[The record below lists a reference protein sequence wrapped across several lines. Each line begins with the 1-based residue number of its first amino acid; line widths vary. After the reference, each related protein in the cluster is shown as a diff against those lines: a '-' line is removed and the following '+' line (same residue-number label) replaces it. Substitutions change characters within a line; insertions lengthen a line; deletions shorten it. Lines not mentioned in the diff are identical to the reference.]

1 MYKHGFARVAAA
13 SPELRVADCPYNAD
27 RILDV
32 IRQAAE
38 RQVEYLVLPE
48 LCLTGYT
55 CADLFLQR
63 QLLDGALDA
72 LRRITEGTAG
82 HSLIVI
88 VGLPVDIKGRL
99 FNCAAVL
106 QNGRILGLVP
116 KTCIP
121 GYSEFYE
128 PRWFAAAEEL
138 EADELLIGGVPVPVG
153 NDLMFVSEENNNLA
167 FGVEICEDLWV
178 PAPPSSLLAQ
188 AGAVLL
194 FNPSA
199 SNELVGKADY
209 RRQLV
214 SSQSASCVAA
224 YVYAASNTGESTTDV
239 VFGGHSLIA
248 ENGQMLAE
256 SERFT
261 HESRLI
267 EADIDIPRLQYSRMV
282 MGTFRAGRGSR
293 GYRTVRFRDPAGA
306 LPNGRKLA
314 RKIDPSPFVPG
325 NPQVR
330 DERCQEILAIQTSG
344 LMKRVRHIG
353 SKQLVIGISG
363 GLDST
368 LAFLVAVR
376 AMQRL
381 GRPASDV
388 LAVTMPGFG
397 TTNRTYDN
405 AVGLIKALGATL
417 RVVDIKAAC
426 LQHFADIGHDPEQHD
441 LTYENVQARER
452 TQILMDLAN
461 KNGGIVVGTG
471 DLSELALGWCTYN
484 GDHMSMYGVNGGIPK
499 TLIQYVVKWYAD
511 HEADETARGYLESII
526 ATGISPELLP
536 PSPTGEIVQ
545 LTEDILG
552 PYVVHDFFL
561 YHMLRTGAGPSKIL
575 YLAEEAFGKGY
586 AREQLIGWLKV
597 FYTRFFTQ
605 QFKRSCLPDGP
616 KVGTV
621 SLSPRGDW
629 RMPSDASAALW
640 LREVEEL
647 SGAAASDAAR

>member
-63 QLLDGALDA
+63 QLLDGALEA
-72 LRRITEGTAG
+72 LRRIAEGTAG
-82 HSLIVI
+82 QRLIVI

-138 EADELLIGGVPVPVG
+138 ETDELLIGGVPVPVG
-153 NDLMFVSEENNNLA
+153 NDLMFVSEENDNLA

-214 SSQSASCVAA
+214 SGQSASCVAA

-293 GYRTVRFRDPAGA
+293 GYRTVRFCDPACA
-306 LPNGRKLA
+306 LPAGRKLA

-575 YLAEEAFGKGY
+575 YLAEEAFGQGY

>member
-1 MYKHGFARVAAA
+1 MLNHGFARVAAA
-13 SPELRVADCPYNAD
+13 SPELRVADCHYNVQQIIGVIKQAD
-27 RILDV
+27 K
-32 IRQAAE
+32 Q
-38 RQVEYLVLPE
+38 QVEYLVLPE
-48 LCLTGYT
+48 LCITGYS
-55 CADLFLQR
+55 CGDLFLQPKLLEAAR
-63 QLLDGALDA
+63 KALLD
-72 LRRITEGTAG
+72 ITAATAG
-82 HSLIVI
+82 MDMVVI
-88 VGLPVDIKGRL
+88 AGVPLSVKSRL
-99 FNCAAVL
+99 FNCAAVI
-106 QNGRILGLVP
+106 QNGAILGIVP

-138 EADELLIGGVPVPVG
+138 EVSELRIGGTTVPIG
-153 NDLMFVSEENNNLA
+153 NDLLFALDEDGNIS

-178 PAPPSSLLAQ
+178 PVPPSSLLAQ

-214 SSQSASCVAA
+214 ASQSASCVAG
-224 YVYAASNTGESTTDV
+224 YVYASCNTGESTTDV

-256 SERFT
+256 SDRFT
-261 HESRLI
+261 HESTI
-267 EADIDIPRLQYSRMV
+267 TIADIDVPRIQYSRTV
-282 MGTFRAGRGSR
+282 MGTFRAGKGGRN
-293 GYRTVRFRDPAGA
+293 YREVLYSDPSASMKE
-306 LPNGRKLA
+306 RELA
-314 RKIDPSPFVPG
+314 RKVGDNPFVPG
-325 NPQVR
+325 NPLQR
-330 DERCQEILAIQTSG
+330 DERCREILAIQTSG
-344 LMKRVRHIG
+344 LMKRIRHIG
-353 SKQLVIGISG
+353 TKQAVIGISG

-368 LAFLVAVR
+368 LALLVAVR
-376 AMQRL
+376 AMELL

-405 AVGLIKALGATL
+405 AVGLINALGATL
-417 RVVDIKAAC
+417 KVVDIKDAC
-426 LQHFADIGHDPEQHD
+426 LQHFKDIGHDKDVHD

-461 KNGGIVVGTG
+461 KNGGIVIGTG

-484 GDHMSMYGVNGGIPK
+484 GDHMSMYSVNSGIPK

-511 HEADETARGYLESII
+511 HEADETVNKLLHSII
-526 ATGISPELLP
+526 ETGISPELLP
-536 PSPTGEIVQ
+536 PSATGEIVQ
-545 LTEDILG
+545 LTENILG

-561 YHMLRTGAGPSKIL
+561 YYMLRTGASPGKML
-575 YLAEEAFGKGY
+575 YLAQQAFGGGY
-586 AREQLIGWLKV
+586 TREQLVGWLKV
-597 FYTRFFTQ
+597 FITRFFTQ

-647 SGAAASDAAR
+647 

>member
-1 MYKHGFARVAAA
+1 MQNFGFARVAAA
-13 SPELRVADCPYNAD
+13 SPELRVADCGYNAAQ
-27 RILDV
+27 IMDV
-32 IRQAAE
+32 IGQADE
-38 RQVEYLVLPE
+38 KQVEYLVLPE
-48 LCLTGYT
+48 LSITGYT
-55 CADLFLQR
+55 CGDLFLQPVL
-63 QLLDGALDA
+63 QEAALAA
-72 LRRITEGTAG
+72 LQKIAAATKGRN
-82 HSLIVI
+82 LIVI
-88 VGLPVDIKGRL
+88 AGLPVSIKSRL

-106 QNGRILGLVP
+106 QQGTILGLVV

-128 PRWFAAAEEL
+128 PRWFAGAEEL
-138 EADELLIGGVPVPVG
+138 EVSELRIGETAVPIG
-153 NDLMFVSEENNNLA
+153 NDLIFTSEGGSGIS

-178 PAPPSSLLAQ
+178 PVPPSSLLAQ
-188 AGAVLL
+188 AGAALL

-214 SSQSASCVAA
+214 SSQSASCVAG
-224 YVYAASNTGESTTDV
+224 YVYAGCNTGESTTDV

-267 EADIDIPRLQYSRMV
+267 IADIDVPRIQYSRTV
-282 MGTFRAGRGSR
+282 MGTFRAGKGGRN
-293 GYRTVRFRDPAGA
+293 YREVLYAAPGA
-306 LPNGRKLA
+306 LLEGRELVRTLA
-314 RKIDPSPFVPG
+314 VNPFVPG
-325 NPQVR
+325 NPQQR
-330 DERCQEILAIQTSG
+330 DDRCREILSIQTSG
-344 LMKRVRHIG
+344 LMKRIRHIG
-353 SKQLVIGISG
+353 TKQAVIGISG

-368 LAFLVAVR
+368 LALLVAVR
-376 AMQRL
+376 AMELL

-405 AVGLIKALGATL
+405 AVGLIKALGASL
-417 RVVDIKAAC
+417 KVVDIKAAC
-426 LQHFADIGHDPEQHD
+426 LQHFEDIGHDKDVHD

-461 KNGGIVVGTG
+461 KNGGIVIGTG

-484 GDHMSMYGVNGGIPK
+484 GDHMSMYGVNSGIPK
-499 TLIQYVVKWYAD
+499 TLIQYVVAWYAD
-511 HEADETARGYLESII
+511 HEADETVNKLLYDII
-526 ATGISPELLP
+526 DTGISPELLP
-536 PSPTGEIVQ
+536 PSATGEIVQ
-545 LTEDILG
+545 LTENILG
-552 PYVVHDFFL
+552 PYIVHDFFL
-561 YHMLRTGAGPSKIL
+561 YYMLRTGASPAKMF
-575 YLAEEAFGKGY
+575 YLARHAFGDAYPK
-586 AREQLIGWLKV
+586 EQLVSWLRV
-597 FYTRFFTQ
+597 FVTRFFTQ

-640 LREVEEL
+640 LREVEQL
-647 SGAAASDAAR
+647 

>member
-1 MYKHGFARVAAA
+1 MQNFGFARVAAA
-13 SPELRVADCPYNAD
+13 SPELRVADCEYNAAQ
-27 RILDV
+27 IIDV
-32 IRQAAE
+32 IRQADE
-38 RQVEYLVLPE
+38 KQVEYLVLPE
-48 LCLTGYT
+48 LSITGYT
-55 CADLFLQR
+55 CADLFLQPML
-63 QLLDGALDA
+63 QEAALEA
-72 LRRITEGTAG
+72 LQKITAATKGRN
-82 HSLIVI
+82 LIVI
-88 VGLPVDIKGRL
+88 AGLPISIKSRL

-106 QNGRILGLVP
+106 QQGKILGLVV

-128 PRWFAAAEEL
+128 PRWFAGAEEL
-138 EADELLIGGVPVPVG
+138 EVSELRIGETAVPVG
-153 NDLMFVSEENNNLA
+153 NDLIFTSEGSGGIS

-178 PAPPSSLLAQ
+178 PVPPSSLLAQ
-188 AGAVLL
+188 AGAALL

-214 SSQSASCVAA
+214 TSQSASCVAG
-224 YVYAASNTGESTTDV
+224 YIYAGCNTGESTTDV

-261 HESRLI
+261 HESRI
-267 EADIDIPRLQYSRMV
+267 IIADIDMPRIQYSRTV
-282 MGTFRAGRGSR
+282 MGTFRAGKGGRN
-293 GYRTVRFRDPAGA
+293 YREVVYAAPGA
-306 LPNGRKLA
+306 LLAGRKLVRSIA
-314 RKIDPSPFVPG
+314 VNPFVPG
-325 NPQVR
+325 NPQQR
-330 DERCQEILAIQTSG
+330 DDRCREILSIQTSG
-344 LMKRVRHIG
+344 LMKRIRHIG
-353 SKQLVIGISG
+353 TKQAVIGISG

-368 LAFLVAVR
+368 LALLVAVR
-376 AMQRL
+376 AMELL

-405 AVGLIKALGATL
+405 AVGLIQALGASL
-417 RVVDIKAAC
+417 KVVDIKAAC
-426 LQHFADIGHDPEQHD
+426 LQHFEDIGHDKDVHD

-461 KNGGIVVGTG
+461 KNGGIVIGTG

-484 GDHMSMYGVNGGIPK
+484 GDHMSMYSVNSGIPK
-499 TLIQYVVKWYAD
+499 TLIQYVVAWYAD
-511 HEADETARGYLESII
+511 HEADETVNKLLYDII
-526 ATGISPELLP
+526 DTGISPELLP
-536 PSPTGEIVQ
+536 PSATGEIVQ
-545 LTEDILG
+545 LTENILG

-561 YHMLRTGAGPSKIL
+561 YYMLRTGASPAKMF
-575 YLAEEAFGKGY
+575 YLAQHAFDGAYPK
-586 AREQLIGWLKV
+586 EQLVSWLRV
-597 FYTRFFTQ
+597 FVTRFFTQ

-640 LREVEEL
+640 LREVEAL
-647 SGAAASDAAR
+647 

>member
-1 MYKHGFARVAAA
+1 MQHYGFARVAAA
-13 SPELRVADCPYNAD
+13 SPELKVADCGFNTAKIIEAIED
-27 RILDV
+27 AAKA
-32 IRQAAE
+32 QA
-38 RQVEYLVLPE
+38 EYLVLPE
-48 LCLTGYT
+48 LCITGYT
-55 CADLFLQR
+55 CGDLFMQR
-63 QLLDGALDA
+63 TLLDAAKASLSH
-72 LRRITEGTAG
+72 ITASTAG
-82 HSLIVI
+82 HSMIV
-88 VGLPVDIKGRL
+88 VLGLPLDIRGRL
-99 FNCAAVL
+99 FNCAAVI
-106 QNGRILGLVP
+106 QSGEILGLVP
-116 KTCIP
+116 KSCIP

-138 EADELLIGGVPVPVG
+138 ETDTFMINGKIVPIGSDLIFGCSKDANLL
-153 NDLMFVSEENNNLA
+153 

-178 PAPPSSLLAQ
+178 PIPPSSRLAQ

-214 SSQSASCVAA
+214 SGQSASCVAA
-224 YVYAASNTGESTTDV
+224 YVYTGSNTGESSTDV

-248 ENGQMLAE
+248 ENGQILAE

-261 HESRLI
+261 HETRLTV
-267 EADIDIPRLQYSRMV
+267 ADIDIPRLHYSRIV
-282 MGTFRAGRGSR
+282 MGTFRAGRGA
-293 GYRTVRFRDPAGA
+293 GDYRVIPFTHPASA
-306 LPNGRKLA
+306 AAAPRQLA
-314 RKIDPSPFVPG
+314 RHVAPNPFVPG
-325 NPQVR
+325 NPLLR
-330 DERCQEILAIQTSG
+330 DERCQEILSIQTSG
-344 LMKRVRHIG
+344 LMKRIRHIG
-353 SKQLVIGISG
+353 VKQAVIGISG

-368 LAFLVAVR
+368 LALLVAVR

-405 AVGLIKALGATL
+405 AVGLIKALGASMM
-417 RVVDIKAAC
+417 VVDIKAAC
-426 LQHFADIGHDPEQHD
+426 LQHFADIGHDKDVHD

-461 KNGGIVVGTG
+461 KNGGIVIGTG

-499 TLIQYVVKWYAD
+499 TLIKFVVQWYAD
-511 HEADETARGYLESII
+511 HEADDAASGFLHDIM

-536 PSPTGEIVQ
+536 PSPTGEIAQ
-545 LTEDILG
+545 LTENILG
-552 PYVVHDFFL
+552 PYDVHDFYL
-561 YHMLRTGAGPSKIL
+561 YYMLRTGAPPAKIL
-575 YLAEEAFGKGY
+575 YLAEQAFAGVFT
-586 AREQLIGWLKV
+586 REQLVSWMRV
-597 FYTRFFTQ
+597 FYSRFFSQ

-640 LREVEEL
+640 LKEVESL
-647 SGAAASDAAR
+647 

>member
-1 MYKHGFARVAAA
+1 M
-13 SPELRVADCPYNAD
+13 ADCPYNAD

-63 QLLDGALDA
+63 QLLDGALEA
-72 LRRITEGTAG
+72 LRRIAEGTAG
-82 HSLIVI
+82 QRLIVI

-138 EADELLIGGVPVPVG
+138 ETDELLIGGVPVPVG
-153 NDLMFVSEENNNLA
+153 NDLMFVSEENDNLA

-214 SSQSASCVAA
+214 SGQSASCVAA

-293 GYRTVRFRDPAGA
+293 GYRTVRFCDPACA
-306 LPNGRKLA
+306 LPAGRKLA

-575 YLAEEAFGKGY
+575 YLAEEAFGQGY

>member
-1 MYKHGFARVAAA
+1 MQNFGFARVAAA
-13 SPELRVADCPYNAD
+13 SPELRVADCEFNAAQ
-27 RILDV
+27 IIDV
-32 IRQAAE
+32 IRQADE
-38 RQVEYLVLPE
+38 NQVEYLVLPE
-48 LCLTGYT
+48 LSITGYT
-55 CADLFLQR
+55 CADLFLQPML
-63 QLLDGALDA
+63 QQAALTA
-72 LRRITEGTAG
+72 LHKITAATKGRN
-82 HSLIVI
+82 LIVI
-88 VGLPVDIKGRL
+88 AGLPIAVKSRL

-106 QNGRILGLVP
+106 QQGQILGLVV

-128 PRWFAAAEEL
+128 PRWFAGAEDLEVSELRVGAAV
-138 EADELLIGGVPVPVG
+138 VPIG
-153 NDLMFVSEENNNLA
+153 NDLIFTCEGSGGIS

-178 PAPPSSLLAQ
+178 PVPPSSLLAQ
-188 AGAVLL
+188 AGATLL

-214 SSQSASCVAA
+214 TSQSASCVAG
-224 YVYAASNTGESTTDV
+224 YVYAGCNTGESTTDV

-261 HESRLI
+261 HESRI
-267 EADIDIPRLQYSRMV
+267 IIADIDVPRIQYSRTV
-282 MGTFRAGRGSR
+282 MGTFRAGKGGRN
-293 GYRTVRFRDPAGA
+293 YREVFYAAPDVHHE
-306 LPNGRKLA
+306 GRKLVRSIA
-314 RKIDPSPFVPG
+314 VNPFVPG
-325 NPQVR
+325 NPQQR
-330 DERCQEILAIQTSG
+330 DDRCREILSIQTAG
-344 LMKRVRHIG
+344 LMKRIRHIG
-353 SKQLVIGISG
+353 TKQAVIGISG

-368 LAFLVAVR
+368 LALLVAVR
-376 AMQRL
+376 AMELL

-405 AVGLIKALGATL
+405 AVGLIKALGASL
-417 RVVDIKAAC
+417 KVVDIKDAC
-426 LQHFADIGHDPEQHD
+426 LQHFEDIGHDKDVHD

-461 KNGGIVVGTG
+461 KNGGIVIGTG

-484 GDHMSMYGVNGGIPK
+484 GDHMSMYGVNSGIPK
-499 TLIQYVVKWYAD
+499 TLIQYVVAWYAD
-511 HEADETARGYLESII
+511 HEADETVNKLLYDII
-526 ATGISPELLP
+526 DTGISPELLP
-536 PSPTGEIVQ
+536 PSATGEIVQ
-545 LTEDILG
+545 LTENILG

-561 YHMLRTGAGPSKIL
+561 YYMLRTGASPAKMF
-575 YLAEEAFGKGY
+575 YLAQHAFGDTYPK
-586 AREQLIGWLKV
+586 EQLVSWLRV
-597 FYTRFFTQ
+597 FVTRFFTQ

-647 SGAAASDAAR
+647 

>member
-1 MYKHGFARVAAA
+1 MQNYGFARVAAA
-13 SPELRVADCPYNAD
+13 SPELRVADCEFNTAAIIECIQQAD
-27 RILDV
+27 KQ
-32 IRQAAE
+32 QA
-38 RQVEYLVLPE
+38 EYLVMPE
-48 LCLTGYT
+48 LCITGYT
-55 CADLFLQR
+55 CADLFMQPTMLQA
-63 QLLDGALDA
+63 ALKSLKA
-72 LRRITEGTAG
+72 IAAASAG
-82 HSLIVI
+82 YGMVII
-88 VGLPVDIKGRL
+88 VGLPLDVRGRL
-99 FNCAAVL
+99 FNCAAVI
-106 QNGRILGLVP
+106 QQGRILGIVP
-116 KTCIP
+116 KTHIP

-128 PRWFAAAEEL
+128 PRWFAGAEEL
-138 EADELLIGGVPVPVG
+138 ELSELHMDGQAVPIGADLLFACES
-153 NDLMFVSEENNNLA
+153 DYNLS

-178 PAPPSSLLAQ
+178 PVPPSSLLAQ

-214 SSQSASCVAA
+214 SSQSASCVAG
-224 YVYAASNTGESTTDV
+224 YVYAACSTGESSTDL

-256 SERFT
+256 SDRFI
-261 HESRLI
+261 HESQLTV
-267 EADIDIPRLQYSRMV
+267 ADIDIPRIQYSRMT
-282 MGTFRAGRGSR
+282 MGTFRAGRGGGR
-293 GYRTVRFRDPAGA
+293 YRRVTFASPA
-306 LPNGRKLA
+306 RSEDRELA
-314 RKIDPSPFVPG
+314 RIVPPNPFVPG
-325 NPQVR
+325 NPQQR
-330 DERCQEILAIQTSG
+330 DERCREILAIQTSG
-344 LMKRVRHIG
+344 LMKRLRHIAA
-353 SKQLVIGISG
+353 KQAVIGISG

-368 LAFLVAVR
+368 LALLVAVR
-376 AMQRL
+376 AMEGL

-397 TTNRTYDN
+397 TTSRTYDN

-417 RVVDIKAAC
+417 QVVDIKAAC
-426 LQHFADIGHDPEQHD
+426 LQHFEDIGHDKDVHD

-452 TQILMDLAN
+452 TQVLMDLAN

-484 GDHMSMYGVNGGIPK
+484 GDHMSMYSVNGGIPK
-499 TLIQYVVKWYAD
+499 TLIQYVVRWYAE
-511 HEADETARGYLESII
+511 HEADRIAARLLEDII
-526 ATGISPELLP
+526 DTGISPELLP

-545 LTEDILG
+545 LTENILG
-552 PYVVHDFFL
+552 PYIVHDFFL
-561 YHMLRTGAGPSKIL
+561 YHMLRTGAAPAKIL
-575 YLAEEAFGKGY
+575 YLAGVAFGEGY
-586 AREQLIGWLKV
+586 TREQLVGWLRV
-597 FYTRFFTQ
+597 FYSRFFSQ

-647 SGAAASDAAR
+647 AAGGLS

>member
-1 MYKHGFARVAAA
+1 MQHFGFARVAAA
-13 SPELRVADCPYNAD
+13 SPELRVADCQFNAAQIIGVIGQAD
-27 RILDV
+27 R
-32 IRQAAE
+32 E
-38 RQVEYLVLPE
+38 QVEYLVLPE
-48 LCLTGYT
+48 LCITGYT
-55 CADLFLQR
+55 CADLFLQPK
-63 QLLDGALDA
+63 LLQSAMEAL
-72 LRRITEGTAG
+72 LVITAATAE
-82 HSLIVI
+82 LNPVVI
-88 VGLPVDIKGRL
+88 AGLPITIKSRL
-99 FNCAAVL
+99 FNCAAVI
-106 QNGRILGLVP
+106 QKGRILGIVP

-128 PRWFAAAEEL
+128 PRWFAGAEEL
-138 EADELLIGGVPVPVG
+138 EVSELRIGETAVPIG
-153 NDLMFVSEENNNLA
+153 NDLIFACTEDSNLS

-178 PAPPSSLLAQ
+178 PVPPSSLLAQ

-214 SSQSASCVAA
+214 GSQSASCVAG
-224 YVYAASNTGESTTDV
+224 YVYAGCNTGESTTDV

-261 HESRLI
+261 HESRMI
-267 EADIDIPRLQYSRMV
+267 TADIDVPRIRYSRSV
-282 MGTFRAGRGSR
+282 MGTFRAGKGGRN
-293 GYRTVRFRDPAGA
+293 YREVLYAAPARK
-306 LPNGRKLA
+306 NTERKLSRSIA
-314 RKIDPSPFVPG
+314 TNPFVPG
-325 NPQVR
+325 NPLQR
-330 DERCQEILAIQTSG
+330 DERCREILSIQTSG
-344 LMKRVRHIG
+344 LMKRIRHIG
-353 SKQLVIGISG
+353 TKQAVIGISG

-368 LAFLVAVR
+368 LALLVAVR
-376 AMQRL
+376 AMQLL

-397 TTNRTYDN
+397 TTSRTYDN
-405 AVGLIKALGATL
+405 AVGLINALGATL
-417 RVVDIKAAC
+417 KVVDIKAAC
-426 LQHFADIGHDPEQHD
+426 LQHFEDIGHDKDVHD

-484 GDHMSMYGVNGGIPK
+484 GDHMSMYSVNSGIPK
-499 TLIQYVVKWYAD
+499 TLIQYVVAWYAD
-511 HEADETARGYLESII
+511 HEANETVNKLLYSII
-526 ATGISPELLP
+526 ETGISPELLP
-536 PSPTGEIVQ
+536 PSATGEIVQ
-545 LTEDILG
+545 LTENILG
-552 PYVVHDFFL
+552 PYIVHDFFL
-561 YHMLRTGAGPSKIL
+561 YYMLRTGASPAKML
-575 YLAEEAFGKGY
+575 YLAQHAFGDAFTK
-586 AREQLIGWLKV
+586 ETLVGWLRV
-597 FYTRFFTQ
+597 FITRFFTQ

-640 LREVEEL
+640 LQEVEEL
-647 SGAAASDAAR
+647 

>member
-1 MYKHGFARVAAA
+1 MQNYGFARVAAA
-13 SPELRVADCPYNAD
+13 SPELRVADCAFNAEQIIEVIHNAD
-27 RILDV
+27 S
-32 IRQAAE
+32 QE
-38 RQVEYLVLPE
+38 VEYLVLPE
-48 LCLTGYT
+48 LCITGYT
-55 CADLFLQR
+55 CADLFLQPGL
-63 QLLDGALDA
+63 QDAAIDA
-72 LRRITEGTAG
+72 LLRITAATAG
-82 HSLIVI
+82 HQMIVI
-88 VGLPVDIKGRL
+88 AGLPVSVKSRL
-99 FNCAAVL
+99 FNCAAVI
-106 QNGRILGLVP
+106 QQGTILGIVV

-128 PRWFAAAEEL
+128 PRWFAGAEEL
-138 EADELLIGGVPVPVG
+138 EVKELRIGGAAVPIG
-153 NDLMFVSEENNNLA
+153 NDLIFACESNVNLS

-178 PAPPSSLLAQ
+178 PVPPSSLLAQ
-188 AGAVLL
+188 AGATLL

-214 SSQSASCVAA
+214 NSQSASCVAG
-224 YVYAASNTGESTTDV
+224 YVYAGCNTGESTTDV

-261 HESRLI
+261 HESRMI
-267 EADIDIPRLQYSRMV
+267 TADIDLPRIQYSRTV
-282 MGTFRAGRGSR
+282 MGTFRAGKGGRNYRELLYTSPVR
-293 GYRTVRFRDPAGA
+293 SSSQRKLNRTVGV
-306 LPNGRKLA
+306 N
-314 RKIDPSPFVPG
+314 PFVPG
-325 NPQVR
+325 NPLQR
-330 DERCQEILAIQTSG
+330 DERCREILSIQTSG
-344 LMKRVRHIG
+344 LMKRIRHIG
-353 SKQLVIGISG
+353 TKQAVIGISG

-368 LAFLVAVR
+368 LALLVAVR
-376 AMQRL
+376 AMELL

-405 AVGLIKALGATL
+405 AVGLIKALGASL
-417 RVVDIKAAC
+417 KVVDIKAAC
-426 LQHFADIGHDPEQHD
+426 LQHFEDIGHDKDVHD

-461 KNGGIVVGTG
+461 KNGGIVIGTG

-484 GDHMSMYGVNGGIPK
+484 GDHMSMYSVNSGIPK
-499 TLIQYVVKWYAD
+499 TLIQYVVAWYAD
-511 HEADETARGYLESII
+511 HEADATVNKFLYSII
-526 ATGISPELLP
+526 ETGISPELLP
-536 PSPTGEIVQ
+536 PSATGEIVQ
-545 LTEDILG
+545 LTENILG
-552 PYVVHDFFL
+552 PYIVHDFFL
-561 YHMLRTGAGPSKIL
+561 YYMLRTGASPGKML
-575 YLAEEAFGKGY
+575 YLAQHAFGEAYPK
-586 AREQLIGWLKV
+586 EQLVAWLKV
-597 FYTRFFTQ
+597 FITRFFTQ

-647 SGAAASDAAR
+647 

>member
-1 MYKHGFARVAAA
+1 MQNFGFARVAAA
-13 SPELRVADCPYNAD
+13 SPELRVADCEFNAAQ
-27 RILDV
+27 IIDV
-32 IRQAAE
+32 IRQADE
-38 RQVEYLVLPE
+38 NQVEYLVLPE
-48 LCLTGYT
+48 LSITGYT
-55 CADLFLQR
+55 CADLFLQPML
-63 QLLDGALDA
+63 QQAALTA
-72 LRRITEGTAG
+72 LQKITAATEGRN
-82 HSLIVI
+82 LIVI
-88 VGLPVDIKGRL
+88 AGLPIAIKSRL

-106 QNGRILGLVP
+106 QQGQILGLVV

-128 PRWFAAAEEL
+128 PRWFAGAEEL
-138 EADELLIGGVPVPVG
+138 EISELRVGTAVVPIG
-153 NDLMFVSEENNNLA
+153 NDLIFTCESSGGLS

-178 PAPPSSLLAQ
+178 PVPPSSLLAQ
-188 AGAVLL
+188 AGATLL

-214 SSQSASCVAA
+214 TSQSASCVAG
-224 YVYAASNTGESTTDV
+224 YVYAGCNTGESTTDV

-261 HESRLI
+261 HESRI
-267 EADIDIPRLQYSRMV
+267 IIADIDVPRIQYSRTV
-282 MGTFRAGRGSR
+282 MGTFRAGKGGRN
-293 GYRTVRFRDPAGA
+293 YREVFYTAPGVHHA
-306 LPNGRKLA
+306 GRKLVRSIA
-314 RKIDPSPFVPG
+314 VNPFVPG
-325 NPQVR
+325 NPQQR
-330 DERCQEILAIQTSG
+330 DDRCREILSIQTSG
-344 LMKRVRHIG
+344 LMKRIRHIG
-353 SKQLVIGISG
+353 TKQAVIGISG

-368 LAFLVAVR
+368 LALLVAVR
-376 AMQRL
+376 AMELL

-405 AVGLIKALGATL
+405 AVGLIKALGASL
-417 RVVDIKAAC
+417 KVVDIKDAC
-426 LQHFADIGHDPEQHD
+426 LQHFEDIGHDKDVHD

-461 KNGGIVVGTG
+461 KNGGIVIGTG

-484 GDHMSMYGVNGGIPK
+484 GDHMSMYGVNSGIPK
-499 TLIQYVVKWYAD
+499 TLIQYVVAWYAD
-511 HEADETARGYLESII
+511 HEADETVNKLLYDII
-526 ATGISPELLP
+526 DTGISPELLP
-536 PSPTGEIVQ
+536 PSATGEIVQ
-545 LTEDILG
+545 LTENILG

-561 YHMLRTGAGPSKIL
+561 YYMLRTGASPAKMF
-575 YLAEEAFGKGY
+575 YLAQHAFGDTYPK
-586 AREQLIGWLKV
+586 EQLLSWLRV
-597 FYTRFFTQ
+597 FITRFFTQ

-647 SGAAASDAAR
+647 

>member
-1 MYKHGFARVAAA
+1 MQHYGFARVAAA
-13 SPELRVADCPYNAD
+13 SPELKVADCDFNTAK
-27 RILDV
+27 IIDV
-32 IRQAAE
+32 IQDAVKAQA
-38 RQVEYLVLPE
+38 EYLVLPE
-48 LCLTGYT
+48 LCVTGYT
-55 CADLFLQR
+55 CGDLFLQR
-63 QLLDGALDA
+63 TLLDAAKASLT
-72 LRRITEGTAG
+72 RIAAATAG
-82 HSLIVI
+82 QSIV
-88 VGLPVDIKGRL
+88 VVLGLPLDIRGRL
-99 FNCAAVL
+99 FNCAAVI
-106 QNGRILGLVP
+106 QNGDILGLVP
-116 KTCIP
+116 KSCLP

-138 EADELLIGGVPVPVG
+138 ETGTLLINGQTVPIGSDLIFACREDG
-153 NDLMFVSEENNNLA
+153 NLL

-178 PAPPSSLLAQ
+178 PIPPSSHLAQ

-214 SSQSASCVAA
+214 SGQSASCVAA
-224 YVYAASNTGESTTDV
+224 YVYAGSNTGESSTDV

-248 ENGQMLAE
+248 ENGQILAE

-261 HESRLI
+261 HETRLTV
-267 EADIDIPRLQYSRMV
+267 ADIDVPKLHYSRTV
-282 MGTFRAGRGSR
+282 MGTFRAGRGA
-293 GYRTVRFRDPAGA
+293 GDYRVIGFTHPAPVA
-306 LPNGRKLA
+306 EASEPRKLA
-314 RKIDPSPFVPG
+314 RKVAPNPFVPG
-325 NPQVR
+325 NPLLR
-330 DERCQEILAIQTSG
+330 DERCQEILSIQTSG
-344 LMKRVRHIG
+344 LMKRIRHIG
-353 SKQLVIGISG
+353 IKQAVIGISG

-368 LAFLVAVR
+368 LALLVAVR
-376 AMQRL
+376 AMKRL

-405 AVGLIKALGATL
+405 AVGLIKALGVSMM
-417 RVVDIKAAC
+417 VVDIKAAC
-426 LQHFADIGHDPEQHD
+426 LQHFADIGHDKDVHD

-461 KNGGIVVGTG
+461 KNGGIVIGTG

-499 TLIQYVVKWYAD
+499 TLIKFVVQWYAD
-511 HEADETARGYLESII
+511 YEADAAVKGFLHDII

-536 PSPTGEIVQ
+536 PSPTGEIAQ
-545 LTEDILG
+545 LTENILG
-552 PYVVHDFFL
+552 PYDVHDFYL
-561 YHMLRTGAGPSKIL
+561 YYMLRTGAPPAKIL
-575 YLAEEAFGKGY
+575 YLAEEAFAGVFT
-586 AREQLIGWLKV
+586 REQLVSWMRV
-597 FYTRFFTQ
+597 FYGRFFSQ

-640 LREVEEL
+640 LKEVEAL
-647 SGAAASDAAR
+647 

>member
-1 MYKHGFARVAAA
+1 MENFGFARVAAA
-13 SPELRVADCPYNAD
+13 SPEMRVADCEFNAAQIID
-27 RILDV
+27 A
-32 IRQAAE
+32 IRQADE
-38 RQVEYLVLPE
+38 NQVEYLVLPE
-48 LCLTGYT
+48 LSITGYT
-55 CADLFLQR
+55 CADLFLQPTL
-63 QLLDGALDA
+63 QQSALTA
-72 LRRITEGTAG
+72 LHKITAATEGRN
-82 HSLIVI
+82 LIVI
-88 VGLPVDIKGRL
+88 AGLPVAVKSRL

-106 QNGRILGLVP
+106 QQGQILGLVV

-128 PRWFAAAEEL
+128 PRWFAGAEEL
-138 EADELLIGGVPVPVG
+138 EVSELRIGTAAVPIG
-153 NDLMFVSEENNNLA
+153 NDLIFTCEGSGGIS

-178 PAPPSSLLAQ
+178 PVPPSSLLAQ
-188 AGAVLL
+188 AGATLL

-214 SSQSASCVAA
+214 TSQSASCVAG
-224 YVYAASNTGESTTDV
+224 YVYAGCNTGESTTDV
-239 VFGGHSLIA
+239 VFGGHSMIA

-261 HESRLI
+261 HESRI
-267 EADIDIPRLQYSRMV
+267 IIADIDLPRVQYSRTV
-282 MGTFRAGRGSR
+282 MGTFRAGKGGRN
-293 GYRTVRFRDPAGA
+293 YREVLYADPGI
-306 LPNGRKLA
+306 LHEGRKLVRSFA
-314 RKIDPSPFVPG
+314 VNPFVPG
-325 NPQVR
+325 NPQQR
-330 DERCQEILAIQTSG
+330 NDRCREILSIQTSG
-344 LMKRVRHIG
+344 LMKRIRHIG
-353 SKQLVIGISG
+353 TKQAVIGISG

-368 LAFLVAVR
+368 LALLVAVR
-376 AMQRL
+376 AMELL

-405 AVGLIKALGATL
+405 AVGLIKALGASL
-417 RVVDIKAAC
+417 KVVDIKAAC
-426 LQHFADIGHDPEQHD
+426 LQHFEDIGHDKDVHD

-461 KNGGIVVGTG
+461 KNGGIVIGTG

-484 GDHMSMYGVNGGIPK
+484 GDHMSMYGVNSGIPK
-499 TLIQYVVKWYAD
+499 TLIQYVVAWYAD
-511 HEADETARGYLESII
+511 HEADETVNKLLYDII
-526 ATGISPELLP
+526 DTGISPELLP
-536 PSPTGEIVQ
+536 PSATGEIVQ
-545 LTEDILG
+545 LTENILG

-561 YHMLRTGAGPSKIL
+561 YYMLRTGASPAKMF
-575 YLAEEAFGKGY
+575 YLAQHAFGDTYPK
-586 AREQLIGWLKV
+586 EQLVTWLRV
-597 FYTRFFTQ
+597 FVTRFFTQ

-647 SGAAASDAAR
+647 

>member
-1 MYKHGFARVAAA
+1 MRNYGFARAAAA
-13 SPELRVADCPYNAD
+13 SPELRVADPAFNAL
-27 RILDV
+27 RIIEAVVEADK
-32 IRQAAE
+32 QE
-38 RQVEYLVLPE
+38 VEYLTLPE
-48 LCLTGYT
+48 LCITGYT
-55 CADLFLQR
+55 CADLFMQR
-63 QLLDGALDA
+63 NLLEAASEALVTIAEATAA
-72 LRRITEGTAG
+72 LTPV
-82 HSLIVI
+82 VI
-88 VGLPVDIKGRL
+88 LGLPVDIRGRL

-106 QNGRILGLVP
+106 QKGKILGLVP

-128 PRWFAAAEEL
+128 PRWFAGAEEL
-138 EADELLIGGVPVPVG
+138 EVTEITLGGQTVPVG
-153 NDLMFVSEENNNLA
+153 ADLLFVCESQPNLC

-178 PAPPSSLLAQ
+178 PVPPSSLLAQ

-214 SSQSASCVAA
+214 SGQSASCVAA
-224 YVYAASNTGESTTDV
+224 YVYAACNTGESTTDV

-248 ENGQMLAE
+248 ENGQLLAE

-261 HESRLI
+261 HETRMI
-267 EADIDIPRLQYSRMV
+267 VADIDVPRLQYSRMV
-282 MGTFRAGRGSR
+282 MGTFRAGRG
-293 GYRTVRFRDPAGA
+293 GGRFREIRYSGPALSG
-306 LPNGRKLA
+306 PVLA
-314 RKIDPSPFVPG
+314 VDRPETAARELMRRIDPMPFVPG
-325 NPQVR
+325 NPLRR
-330 DERCQEILAIQTSG
+330 DERCREILDIQTSG
-344 LMKRVRHIG
+344 LMKRIRHIG
-353 SKQLVIGISG
+353 TKQAVIGISG

-368 LAFLVAVR
+368 LALLVAVQ

-397 TTNRTYDN
+397 TTSRTYDN
-405 AVGLIKALGATL
+405 AVGLINALGATL
-417 RVVDIKAAC
+417 KVVDIKPAC
-426 LQHFADIGHDPEQHD
+426 LQHFADIGHDPEVYD

-452 TQILMDLAN
+452 TQVLMDLAN
-461 KNGGIVVGTG
+461 KNGGIVIGTG

-484 GDHMSMYGVNGGIPK
+484 GDHMSMYSVNSGIPK

-511 HEADETARGYLESII
+511 HEADETARGFLHSII
-526 ATGISPELLP
+526 ETGISPELLP
-536 PSPTGEIVQ
+536 PSPTGEIAQ
-545 LTEDILG
+545 LTENILG

-561 YHMLRTGAGPSKIL
+561 YYMLRTGAPPAKIL
-575 YLAEEAFGKGY
+575 YLAQQAFGSGY
-586 AREQLIGWLKV
+586 TREQLVEWLKV
-597 FYTRFFTQ
+597 FYRRFFSQ

-640 LREVEEL
+640 LKEIEAL
-647 SGAAASDAAR
+647 

>member
-1 MYKHGFARVAAA
+1 MLNFGFARVAAA
-13 SPELRVADCPYNAD
+13 SPELRVADCEYNTQQIIALVQQAD
-27 RILDV
+27 K
-32 IRQAAE
+32 Q
-38 RQVEYLVLPE
+38 QVEYLVLPE
-48 LCLTGYT
+48 LCITGYS
-55 CADLFLQR
+55 CADLFLQPKLLEAAR
-63 QLLDGALDA
+63 KALLD
-72 LRRITEGTAG
+72 ITAATAG
-82 HSLIVI
+82 LDMVVI
-88 VGLPVDIKGRL
+88 AGLPLSVKIRL
-99 FNCAAVL
+99 FNCAAVI
-106 QNGRILGLVP
+106 QNGVILGIVP

-138 EADELLIGGVPVPVG
+138 EVSELRIGGTLVPIG
-153 NDLMFVSEENNNLA
+153 NDLLFACEEDSNIS

-178 PAPPSSLLAQ
+178 PVPPSSLLAQ

-214 SSQSASCVAA
+214 ASQSASCVAG
-224 YVYAASNTGESTTDV
+224 YVYASCNTGESTTDV

-256 SERFT
+256 SDRFT
-261 HESRLI
+261 HESVI
-267 EADIDIPRLQYSRMV
+267 TIADIDVQRIQYSRTV
-282 MGTFRAGRGSR
+282 MGTFRAGKGGRN
-293 GYRTVRFRDPAGA
+293 YREVLYSDPSANLKA
-306 LPNGRKLA
+306 RELA
-314 RKIDPSPFVPG
+314 RKVGDNPFVPG
-325 NPQVR
+325 NPLQR
-330 DERCQEILAIQTSG
+330 DERCREILAIQTSG
-344 LMKRVRHIG
+344 LMKRIRHIG
-353 SKQLVIGISG
+353 TKQAVIGISG

-368 LAFLVAVR
+368 LALLVAVR
-376 AMQRL
+376 AMELL

-397 TTNRTYDN
+397 TTSRTYDN
-405 AVGLIKALGATL
+405 AVGLINALGATL
-417 RVVDIKAAC
+417 KVVDIKDAC
-426 LQHFADIGHDPEQHD
+426 LQHFKDIGHDKDVHD

-461 KNGGIVVGTG
+461 KNGGIVIGTG

-484 GDHMSMYGVNGGIPK
+484 GDHMSMYSVNSGIPK

-511 HEADETARGYLESII
+511 HEADETVNKLLFSII
-526 ATGISPELLP
+526 ETGISPELLP
-536 PSPTGEIVQ
+536 PSATGEIVQ
-545 LTEDILG
+545 LTENILG

-561 YHMLRTGAGPSKIL
+561 YYILRTGASPGKML
-575 YLAEEAFGKGY
+575 YLAQQAFGEGY
-586 AREQLIGWLKV
+586 SREQLVGWLKV
-597 FYTRFFTQ
+597 FITRFFTQ

-647 SGAAASDAAR
+647 

>member
-1 MYKHGFARVAAA
+1 MQNYGFARVAAA
-13 SPELRVADCPYNAD
+13 SPELRVADCAFNAEQ
-27 RILDV
+27 IIKV
-32 IRQAAE
+32 IHEADQQE
-38 RQVEYLVLPE
+38 VEYLVLPE
-48 LCLTGYT
+48 LCITGYT
-55 CADLFLQR
+55 CADLFLQPKL
-63 QLLDGALDA
+63 QEAALEALL
-72 LRRITEGTAG
+72 RITAATAE
-82 HSLIVI
+82 HKMIVI
-88 VGLPVDIKGRL
+88 AGLPVSIKSRL

-106 QNGRILGLVP
+106 QQGRILGIVV

-128 PRWFAAAEEL
+128 PRWFAGAEEL
-138 EADELLIGGVPVPVG
+138 EVTELRIGGSAVPVG
-153 NDLMFVSEENNNLA
+153 NDLIFACESNGNIS

-178 PAPPSSLLAQ
+178 PVPPSSLLAQ
-188 AGAVLL
+188 AGATLL

-214 SSQSASCVAA
+214 TSQSASCVAG
-224 YVYAASNTGESTTDV
+224 YVYASCNTGESTTDV

-248 ENGQMLAE
+248 ENGQLLAE

-261 HESRLI
+261 HESRMI
-267 EADIDIPRLQYSRMV
+267 TADIDLPRVQYSRTV
-282 MGTFRAGRGSR
+282 MGTFRAGKGGRNYRELLYTSPVRDNSR
-293 GYRTVRFRDPAGA
+293 RELKRAISM
-306 LPNGRKLA
+306 N
-314 RKIDPSPFVPG
+314 PFVPG
-325 NPQVR
+325 NPLQR
-330 DERCQEILAIQTSG
+330 DERCREILSIQTSG
-344 LMKRVRHIG
+344 LMKRIRHIG
-353 SKQLVIGISG
+353 TKQAVIGISG

-368 LAFLVAVR
+368 LALLVAVR
-376 AMQRL
+376 AMELL

-405 AVGLIKALGATL
+405 AVGLIKALGAQL
-417 RVVDIKAAC
+417 LVVDIKASC
-426 LQHFADIGHDPEQHD
+426 LQHFEDIGHDKDVHD

-461 KNGGIVVGTG
+461 KNGGIVIGTG

-484 GDHMSMYGVNGGIPK
+484 GDHMSMYSVNSGIPK
-499 TLIQYVVKWYAD
+499 TLIQYVVAWYAD
-511 HEADETARGYLESII
+511 HEADETVNKFLYSII
-526 ATGISPELLP
+526 ETGISPELLP
-536 PSPTGEIVQ
+536 PSATGEIVQ
-545 LTEDILG
+545 LTENILG
-552 PYVVHDFFL
+552 PYIVHDFFL
-561 YHMLRTGAGPSKIL
+561 YYMLRTGASPGKML
-575 YLAEEAFGKGY
+575 YLARHAFGEAYPK
-586 AREQLIGWLKV
+586 EQLVSWLKV
-597 FYTRFFTQ
+597 FITRFFTQ

-647 SGAAASDAAR
+647 

>member
-1 MYKHGFARVAAA
+1 MNPLLNFGFSRVAAA
-13 SPELRVADCPYNAD
+13 SPELRVADCAFNANK
-27 RILDV
+27 IIEV
-32 IRQAAE
+32 IEQAYKQ
-38 RQVEYLVLPE
+38 QVEYLVLPE
-48 LCLTGYT
+48 LCITGYT
-55 CADLFLQR
+55 CADLFMQR
-63 QLLDGALDA
+63 RLLDSALEA
-72 LRRITEGTAG
+72 LLAIAAKTADL
-82 HSLIVI
+82 SMVVI
-88 VGLPVDIKGRL
+88 AGLPIDIRGRL
-99 FNCAAVL
+99 YNCAAVI
-106 QNGRILGLVP
+106 QSGSILGIVP

-128 PRWFAAAEEL
+128 PRWFAGAEEL
-138 EADELLIGGVPVPVG
+138 ETSELRIGGAAVPIG
-153 NDLMFVSEENNNLA
+153 SDLMFVCDDNSNLA

-178 PAPPSSLLAQ
+178 PIPPSSRLAQ

-214 SSQSASCVAA
+214 SGQSASCVAG
-224 YVYAASNTGESTTDV
+224 YVYAGCNTGESTTDV

-256 SERFT
+256 SDRFT
-261 HESRLI
+261 HESRI
-267 EADIDIPRLQYSRMV
+267 TIADIDIPRLHYSRMA
-282 MGTFRAGRGSR
+282 MGTFRGGRG
-293 GYRTVRFRDPAGA
+293 GGDYREISFANPVRKSDSPRE
-306 LPNGRKLA
+306 LA
-314 RKIDPSPFVPG
+314 REVVANPFVPG
-325 NPQVR
+325 NPLKR
-330 DERCQEILAIQTSG
+330 DERCQEILSIQTSG
-344 LMKRVRHIG
+344 LMKRIRHIG
-353 SKQLVIGISG
+353 TKQAVIGISG

-368 LAFLVAVR
+368 LALLVAVR
-376 AMQRL
+376 AMELL

-405 AVGLIKALGATL
+405 AVGLIKALGASMM
-417 RVVDIKAAC
+417 VVDIKAAC
-426 LQHFADIGHDPEQHD
+426 LQHFADIGHDKDVHD

-461 KNGGIVVGTG
+461 KNGGIVIGTG

-484 GDHMSMYGVNGGIPK
+484 GDHMSMYGVNSGIPK
-499 TLIQYVVKWYAD
+499 TLIKYVVQWYAD
-511 HEADETARGYLESII
+511 HEADETASKFLYDII
-526 ATGISPELLP
+526 DTGISPELLP
-536 PSPTGEIVQ
+536 PSPDGEIAQ

-552 PYVVHDFFL
+552 PYDVHDFYL
-561 YHMLRTGAGPSKIL
+561 YYMLRTGAPPAKIL
-575 YLAEEAFGKGY
+575 YLAQHAFGDRFT
-586 AREQLIGWLKV
+586 REQLVQWMRV
-597 FYTRFFTQ
+597 FYSRFFTQ

-629 RMPSDASAALW
+629 RMPSDASASLW

-647 SGAAASDAAR
+647 

>member
-1 MYKHGFARVAAA
+1 MRNYGFARVAAA
-13 SPELRVADCPYNAD
+13 SPELRVADPAFNAQ
-27 RILDV
+27 RIIEAVSEADK
-32 IRQAAE
+32 QK
-38 RQVEYLVLPE
+38 VEYLTLPE
-48 LCLTGYT
+48 LCITGYT
-55 CADLFLQR
+55 CADLFMQR
-63 QLLDGALDA
+63 NLLEAASEALTTIA
-72 LRRITEGTAG
+72 EATA
-82 HSLIVI
+82 SLTPVVI
-88 VGLPVDIKGRL
+88 LGLPVDIRGRL

-106 QNGRILGLVP
+106 QKGKILGLVP

-128 PRWFAAAEEL
+128 PRWFAGAEEL
-138 EADELLIGGVPVPVG
+138 EVTEVTLGRQTVPVG
-153 NDLMFVSEENNNLA
+153 ADLLFVCESQSNLC

-178 PAPPSSLLAQ
+178 PVPPSSLLAQ

-214 SSQSASCVAA
+214 SGQSASCVAA
-224 YVYAASNTGESTTDV
+224 YVYAACNTGESTTDV

-248 ENGQMLAE
+248 ENGQLLEE

-261 HESRLI
+261 HETRMI
-267 EADIDIPRLQYSRMV
+267 VADIDVPRLQYSRMV
-282 MGTFRAGRGSR
+282 MGTFRAGRG
-293 GYRTVRFRDPAGA
+293 GGRFREIRYADPALSGPELTA
-306 LPNGRKLA
+306 DRPETAGRGLM
-314 RKIDPSPFVPG
+314 RRVDPMPFVPG
-325 NPQVR
+325 DPLRR
-330 DERCQEILAIQTSG
+330 DERCREILDIQTSG
-344 LMKRVRHIG
+344 LMKRIRHIG
-353 SKQLVIGISG
+353 TKQAVIGISG

-368 LAFLVAVR
+368 LALLVAVQ

-397 TTNRTYDN
+397 TTSRTYDN
-405 AVGLIKALGATL
+405 AVGLINALGATL
-417 RVVDIKAAC
+417 KVVDIKPAC
-426 LQHFADIGHDPEQHD
+426 LQHFADIGHDPEVYD

-452 TQILMDLAN
+452 TQVLMDLAN

-484 GDHMSMYGVNGGIPK
+484 GDHMSMYSVNSGIPK

-511 HEADETARGYLESII
+511 NEADETARGFLHSII
-526 ATGISPELLP
+526 ETGISPELLP
-536 PSPTGEIVQ
+536 PSPTGEIAQ
-545 LTEDILG
+545 LTENILG

-561 YHMLRTGAGPSKIL
+561 YYMLRTGAPPAKIL
-575 YLAEEAFGKGY
+575 YLAQQAFGSGY
-586 AREQLIGWLKV
+586 AREQLVEWLKV
-597 FYTRFFTQ
+597 FYRRFFSQ

-640 LREVEEL
+640 LKEIEAL
-647 SGAAASDAAR
+647 

>member
-1 MYKHGFARVAAA
+1 MNKLQKYGFSRVAAA
-13 SPELRVADCPYNAD
+13 SPELRVADCSFNAGKIKEAID
-27 RILDV
+27 LA
-32 IRQAAE
+32 RQS
-38 RQVEYLVLPE
+38 QVEYLVLPE
-48 LCLTGYT
+48 LSITGYT
-55 CADLFLQR
+55 CADLFMQR
-63 QLLDGALDA
+63 RLLDSALDA
-72 LRRITEGTAG
+72 LRDIAAYTTG
-82 HSLIVI
+82 HDIIVI
-88 VGLPVDIKGRL
+88 AGLPIDIRGRL

-106 QNGRILGLVP
+106 QNGSILGIVP

-128 PRWFAAAEEL
+128 PRWFAGSEEL
-138 EADELLIGGVPVPVG
+138 ESKTIKIDGAEIPVG
-153 NDLMFVSEENNNLA
+153 ADLMFVCEASNNLV

-178 PAPPSSLLAQ
+178 PIPPSSRLAQ

-224 YVYAASNTGESTTDV
+224 YVYAGSNTGESTTDV
-239 VFGGHSLIA
+239 VFGGHSIIA
-248 ENGQMLAE
+248 ENGVTIAE

-261 HESRLI
+261 HETRLTY
-267 EADIDIPRLQYSRMV
+267 ADIDIPRIQYSRMV
-282 MGTFRAGRGSR
+282 MGTFRAGKGA
-293 GYRTVRFRDPAGA
+293 GDYREISYSNPAPSDVEVRE
-306 LPNGRKLA
+306 LA
-314 RKIDPSPFVPG
+314 RRVVTNPFVPG
-325 NPQVR
+325 NPLQR
-330 DERCQEILAIQTSG
+330 DERCQEIMSIQTSG
-344 LMKRVRHIG
+344 LMKRIRHIG
-353 SKQLVIGISG
+353 TKQAVIGISG

-368 LAFLVAVR
+368 LALLVAVR
-376 AMQRL
+376 SMQLL

-405 AVGLIKALGATL
+405 AVGLIKALGATMM
-417 RVVDIKAAC
+417 VVDIKAAC
-426 LQHFADIGHDPEQHD
+426 LQHFEDVGHDKDVHD

-461 KNGGIVVGTG
+461 KNGGIVIGTG

-484 GDHMSMYGVNGGIPK
+484 GDHMSMYGVNSGIPK
-499 TLIQYVVKWYAD
+499 TLIKYVVQWYAD
-511 HEADETARGYLESII
+511 HEADETAQKYLHDII

-536 PSPTGEIVQ
+536 PSPTGEIAQ
-545 LTEDILG
+545 LTENILG
-552 PYVVHDFFL
+552 PYDVHDFYL
-561 YHMLRTGAGPSKIL
+561 YYMLRTGAPPAKIL
-575 YLAEEAFGKGY
+575 YLAEHAFKGIFT
-586 AREQLIGWLKV
+586 REQLVQWIRV
-597 FYTRFFTQ
+597 FYGRFFSQ

-640 LREVEEL
+640 LKEIEDL
-647 SGAAASDAAR
+647 

>member
-1 MYKHGFARVAAA
+1 VIRLYKHGFARVAAA
-13 SPELRVADCPYNAD
+13 SPELRVADCTYNAGK
-27 RILDV
+27 ILET
-32 IRQAAE
+32 IRQAE
-38 RQVEYLVLPE
+38 EQQVEYLVLPE
-48 LCLTGYT
+48 LCITGYT
-55 CADLFLQR
+55 CADLFIQR
-63 QLLDGALDA
+63 KLLDSA
-72 LRRITEGTAG
+72 LRALELIAEGTAG
-82 HSLIVI
+82 KDLVAI

-106 QNGRILGLVP
+106 QNGHVLGLVP

-138 EADELLIGGVPVPVG
+138 EVSEVRIGGNVVPVG
-153 NDLMFVSEENNNLA
+153 NDLMFVSEEDDNLA

-178 PAPPSSLLAQ
+178 PVPPSSLLAQ

-224 YVYAASNTGESTTDV
+224 YVYAGSNTGESSTDL

-261 HESRLI
+261 HETRLI
-267 EADIDIPRLQYSRMV
+267 HADIDIPRLQYSRMI

-293 GYRTVRFRDPAGA
+293 GYRAIRFRDPSESVTAG
-306 LPNGRKLA
+306 RELA
-314 RKIDPSPFVPG
+314 RTVDASPFVPG
-325 NPQVR
+325 NPLVR
-330 DERCQEILAIQTSG
+330 DERCQEILSIQTSG

-353 SKQLVIGISG
+353 VKQLVIGISG

-397 TTNRTYDN
+397 TTSRTYDN

-417 RVVDIKAAC
+417 QVVDIKAAC
-426 LQHFADIGHDPEQHD
+426 LQHFTDIGHDPEQHD

-499 TLIQYVVKWYAD
+499 TLIQYVVRWYAD
-511 HEADETARGYLESII
+511 HEADEAARGYLLSII
-526 ATGISPELLP
+526 DTGISPELLP

-575 YLAEEAFGKGY
+575 YLAQEAFGKGY
-586 AREQLIGWLKV
+586 TRAQLVGWLKV

-647 SGAAASDAAR
+647 EAEEAAN

>member
-1 MYKHGFARVAAA
+1 MQNFGFARVAAA
-13 SPELRVADCPYNAD
+13 SPELRVADCEFNAAQ
-27 RILDV
+27 IIDV
-32 IRQAAE
+32 IRQADE
-38 RQVEYLVLPE
+38 NQVEYLVLPE
-48 LCLTGYT
+48 LSITGYT
-55 CADLFLQR
+55 CADLFLQPML
-63 QLLDGALDA
+63 QQAALTA
-72 LRRITEGTAG
+72 LQKITAATEGRN
-82 HSLIVI
+82 LIVI
-88 VGLPVDIKGRL
+88 AGLPISIKSRL

-106 QNGRILGLVP
+106 QQGKILGLVV

-128 PRWFAAAEEL
+128 PRWFAGAEEL
-138 EADELLIGGVPVPVG
+138 EVSELRVGAAVVPIG
-153 NDLMFVSEENNNLA
+153 NDLIFTCEGSGGLS

-178 PAPPSSLLAQ
+178 PVPPSSLLAQ
-188 AGAVLL
+188 AGATLL

-214 SSQSASCVAA
+214 TSQSASCVAG
-224 YVYAASNTGESTTDV
+224 YVYAGCNTGESTTDV

-261 HESRLI
+261 HESRI
-267 EADIDIPRLQYSRMV
+267 IIADIDVPRIQYSRTV
-282 MGTFRAGRGSR
+282 MGTFRAGKGGRN
-293 GYRTVRFRDPAGA
+293 YREVFYAAPGVHHA
-306 LPNGRKLA
+306 GRKLVRSIA
-314 RKIDPSPFVPG
+314 VNPFVPG
-325 NPQVR
+325 NPQQR
-330 DERCQEILAIQTSG
+330 DDRCREILSIQTSG
-344 LMKRVRHIG
+344 LMKRIRHIG
-353 SKQLVIGISG
+353 TKQAVIGISG

-368 LAFLVAVR
+368 LALLVAVR
-376 AMQRL
+376 AMELL

-405 AVGLIKALGATL
+405 AVGLIKALGASL
-417 RVVDIKAAC
+417 KVVDIKDAC
-426 LQHFADIGHDPEQHD
+426 LQHFEDIGHDKDVHD

-461 KNGGIVVGTG
+461 KNGGIVIGTG

-484 GDHMSMYGVNGGIPK
+484 GDHMSMYGVNSGIPK
-499 TLIQYVVKWYAD
+499 TLIQYVVAWYAD
-511 HEADETARGYLESII
+511 HEADETVNKLLYDII
-526 ATGISPELLP
+526 DTGISPELLP
-536 PSPTGEIVQ
+536 PSATGEIVQ
-545 LTEDILG
+545 LTENILG

-561 YHMLRTGAGPSKIL
+561 YYMLRTGASPAKMF
-575 YLAEEAFGKGY
+575 YLAQHAFGDTYPK
-586 AREQLIGWLKV
+586 EQLLSWLRV
-597 FYTRFFTQ
+597 FITRFFTQ

-647 SGAAASDAAR
+647 

>member
-1 MYKHGFARVAAA
+1 MKLYKHGFARVAAA
-13 SPELRVADCPYNAD
+13 SPELRVADCTYNAAK
-27 RILDV
+27 ILEAIV
-32 IRQAAE
+32 LAE
-38 RQVEYLVLPE
+38 SEQVEYLILPE
-48 LCLTGYT
+48 LCITGYT
-55 CADLFLQR
+55 CADLFMQR
-63 QLLDGALDA
+63 QLLNSALQA
-72 LRRITEGTAG
+72 LQTIAAGTAG
-82 HSLIVI
+82 KSLIVI

-106 QNGRILGLVP
+106 QNGLILGLVP

-128 PRWFAAAEEL
+128 PRWFAGAEEL
-138 EADELLIGGVPVPVG
+138 EASELRIGGQAVPVG
-153 NDLMFVSEENNNLA
+153 NDLMFVSEEDDNLA
-167 FGVEICEDLWV
+167 FGIEICEDLWV
-178 PAPPSSLLAQ
+178 PVPPSSLLAQ

-224 YVYAASNTGESTTDV
+224 YVYAACNTGESSTDL

-261 HESRLI
+261 QETRMI
-267 EADIDIPRLQYSRMV
+267 TADIDIPRLQYSRMI
-282 MGTFRAGRGSR
+282 MGTFRAGKGGR
-293 GYRTVRFRDPAGA
+293 GYRVIRFSDPSETLA
-306 LPNGRKLA
+306 PNRKLA
-314 RKIDPSPFVPG
+314 RTIDASPFVPG
-325 NPQVR
+325 NPLRR
-330 DERCQEILAIQTSG
+330 DERCQEILSIQTSG
-344 LMKRVRHIG
+344 LMKRVSHIG
-353 SKQLVIGISG
+353 VKQLVIGISG

-397 TTNRTYDN
+397 TTSRTYDN
-405 AVGLIKALGATL
+405 AVGLINALGATL
-417 RVVDIKAAC
+417 KVVDIKAAC
-426 LQHFADIGHDPEQHD
+426 LQHFADIGHDPEVHD

-499 TLIQYVVKWYAD
+499 TLIQYVVKWYAE
-511 HEADETARGYLESII
+511 HEADETARKYLLSII
-526 ATGISPELLP
+526 DTGISPELLP

-561 YHMLRTGAGPSKIL
+561 YHMLRTGAGPGKIL

-586 AREQLIGWLKV
+586 TREQLVGWLKV
-597 FYTRFFTQ
+597 FFTRFFTQ

-647 SGAAASDAAR
+647 QAESAQA

>member
-1 MYKHGFARVAAA
+1 MHHYGFARVAAA
-13 SPELRVADCPYNAD
+13 SPELRVADCEFNAAQ
-27 RILDV
+27 IIEV
-32 IRQAAE
+32 IKQADE
-38 RQVEYLVLPE
+38 KQVEYLVLPE
-48 LCLTGYT
+48 LCITGYT
-55 CADLFLQR
+55 CADLFLQPV
-63 QLLDGALDA
+63 LLDAALKS
-72 LRRITEGTAG
+72 L
-82 HSLIVI
+82 HSIAAASTGLHMVVI
-88 VGLPVDIKGRL
+88 AGLPIAIKGRL
-99 FNCAAVL
+99 FNCAAVI
-106 QNGRILGLVP
+106 QQGNILGIVP

-128 PRWFAAAEEL
+128 PRWFAGAEEL
-138 EADELLIGGVPVPVG
+138 EITELRLGEITVPIG
-153 NDLMFVSEENNNLA
+153 NDLIFACEANSNLS

-178 PAPPSSLLAQ
+178 PVPPSSLLAQ

-214 SSQSASCVAA
+214 SSQSASCVAG
-224 YVYAASNTGESTTDV
+224 YVYAGCNAGESTTDV

-248 ENGQMLAE
+248 ENGLTLAE

-261 HESRLI
+261 HETRI
-267 EADIDIPRLQYSRMV
+267 IIADIDIPKIQYSRAV
-282 MGTFRAGRGSR
+282 MGTFRAGKGGRNYREVLYAEPALLNSER
-293 GYRTVRFRDPAGA
+293 KLVRTVGV
-306 LPNGRKLA
+306 N
-314 RKIDPSPFVPG
+314 PFVPG
-325 NPQVR
+325 NPLQR
-330 DERCQEILAIQTSG
+330 DERCREILSIQTSG
-344 LMKRVRHIG
+344 LMKRIRHIG
-353 SKQLVIGISG
+353 TKQAVIGISG

-368 LAFLVAVR
+368 LALLVAVR
-376 AMQRL
+376 AMELL

-405 AVGLIKALGATL
+405 AVGLIKALGASL
-417 RVVDIKAAC
+417 KVADIKAAC
-426 LQHFADIGHDPEQHD
+426 LQHFEDIGHDKDVHD

-461 KNGGIVVGTG
+461 KNGGIVIGTG

-484 GDHMSMYGVNGGIPK
+484 GDHMSMYSVNSGIPK
-499 TLIQYVVKWYAD
+499 TLIQYVVAWYAD
-511 HEADETARGYLESII
+511 HEADETVNKLLYSVIE
-526 ATGISPELLP
+526 TGISPELLP
-536 PSPTGEIVQ
+536 PSKTGEIVQ
-545 LTEDILG
+545 LTENILG

-561 YHMLRTGAGPSKIL
+561 YYMLRTGASPGKIL
-575 YLAEEAFGKGY
+575 YLAQHAFGDGY
-586 AREQLIGWLKV
+586 TREQLVGWLKV
-597 FYTRFFTQ
+597 FITRFFTQ

-647 SGAAASDAAR
+647 